1 MTKRKKIIIWA
12 IVAVLIVGGIVIA
25 SLNGKPKVEYNT
37 ATALMGDLTQTV
49 SETGTIKPE
58 KELDLNFAAA
68 GRIAVVNVKIGD
80 TVTGGT
86 VLAELDKSDLL
97 IKLKEAQ
104 ARLSIAR
111 AQLSK
116 LVSGASAEDKAVAQA
131 NYESALKDLET
142 TDVKTQEAVN
152 QAEKDSQNINNSSS
166 KAVSQARTALDNA
179 KKTYQKAIDN
189 KQNSLITSLQNK
201 LPVASTGLDA
211 VNRYLLDVNISGS
224 FSKKN
229 SSYLTLTNT
238 TYNSAKNLLSLAQS
252 EAPTTANTEVN
263 YQRAISAL
271 NESLRALTYCFSA
284 SGSGI

>member
-1 MTKRKKIIIWA
+1 MTKRKKIIIWT

-116 LVSGASAEDKAVAQA
+116 LVSGASTEDKAVAQA

-142 TDVKTQEAVN
+142 TDVKTQE
-152 QAEKDSQNINNSSS
+152 I
-166 KAVSQARTALDNA
+166 
-179 KKTYQKAIDN
+179 
-189 KQNSLITSLQNK
+189 
-201 LPVASTGLDA
+201 G
-211 VNRYLLDVNISGS
+211 
-224 FSKKN
+224 
-229 SSYLTLTNT
+229 
-238 TYNSAKNLLSLAQS
+238 
-252 EAPTTANTEVN
+252 
-263 YQRAISAL
+263 RAHV
-271 NESLRALTYCFSA
+271 
-284 SGSGI
+284 